1 MHTSAIASIAAFQA
15 VEAIFPR
22 ARKTLGT
29 HVAVGQLD
37 GAIGVA
43 TPPDSHGHFDLHPYK
58 SASFLATF
66 QTAGIIP

>member
-1 MHTSAIASIAAFQA
+1 MHTSAVASIAAFKA

-29 HVAVGQLD
+29 HVAVGQLH